1 MKYIL
6 MDSIIS
12 HFYLLNFITN
22 QYQTILCYQSIVF
35 IVDTKTGNN
44 HKRLQTTTN
53 HQQTTINHLQRLQT
67 TRKRPQTTTK

>member
-53 HQQTTINHLQRLQT
+53 HHQRLQT